1 MTLTYPITE
10 AEASLPD
17 TDTVFTPTD
26 TEIRDILQLIA
37 QIPRLTIREE
47 AAEAVEDARV
57 HVLALVQ
64 AEDAQDAA
72 RRILPR

>member
-17 TDTVFTPTD
+17 TDTAFTPMD

-47 AAEAVEDARV
+47 AAEAVADARV
-57 HVLALVQ
+57 HALALVQ
-64 AEDAQDAA
+64 AEDAQAVA
-72 RRILPR
+72 RRIPPR